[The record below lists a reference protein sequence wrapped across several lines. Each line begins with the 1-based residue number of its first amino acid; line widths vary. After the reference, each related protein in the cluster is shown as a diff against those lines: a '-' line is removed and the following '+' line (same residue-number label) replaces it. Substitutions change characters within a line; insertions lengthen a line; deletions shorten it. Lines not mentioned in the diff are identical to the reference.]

1 MDEKRLKHSYK
12 VAEKMMEIGKE
23 NNLKE
28 KELQEL
34 FVLGLN
40 HDIGY
45 EFVTYTKYHNKK
57 GGEILKMCG
66 YKYWKEVYYHGIP
79 TDEYN
84 SLYLKILNQADMQ
97 IDANGEDVG
106 YKKRLEDIKTRYG
119 EDSNAYKNSKK
130 LISSL
135 NINLH

>member
-1 MDEKRLKHSYK
+1 MDNDRLKHSLS
-12 VAEKMMEIGKE
+12 VARKMIEIGKE
-23 NNLKE
+23 NNLDE
-28 KELQEL
+28 EQLKELFL
-34 FVLGLN
+34 LGFV

-45 EFVTYTKYHNKK
+45 EFVEDTKDHPKV
-57 GGEILKMCG
+57 GGEILKQSG
-66 YKYWKEVYYHGIP
+66 YKYWKEVYYHGMP
-79 TDEYN
+79 TDEYD

-119 EDSNAYKNSKK
+119 EDSKAYKNSKK

-135 NINLH
+135 KINLD